1 MIATK
6 NFRIDTKKVR
16 NEVMKL
22 MKHREQIF
30 QFITDELLYGDS
42 GQLTNATPLL
52 DEGLLDSLGM
62 LRMVEFLESEFK
74 ITVAAEEINRK
85 NFKSID
91 ALAGFVEDK
100 TI

>member
-1 MIATK
+1 MMK
-6 NFRIDTKKVR
+6 N
-16 NEVMKL
+16 
-22 MKHREQIF
+22 REKIF
-30 QFITDELLYGDS
+30 QFIVDELLYGDD
-42 GQLTNATPLL
+42 GQLTSETKLL
-52 DEGLLDSLGM
+52 DDGVLDSLGM
-62 LRMVEFLESEFK
+62 LRMVEFLEGEFK